1 MKETKQIYFAIIY
14 FLLSCIIT
22 WWFVN
27 ACPLYTGLQQ
37 KLLSTGIAGAKWALQ
52 IATAYFFLENKKW
65 VFIKNIGFTCL
76 VGSSIL
82 LPYAIAASFSN
93 LNSTAFFVTSLIVS
107 VVAMI
112 ILYFL
117 NVRKL
122 MIPAKWFWGWICCL
136 IVAIILQLT
145 VVFSA
150 IHFPL

>member
-1 MKETKQIYFAIIY
+1 MMKDSKQIYLAIASF
-14 FLLSCIIT
+14 FLSSIIT
-22 WWFVN
+22 WWFVDV
-27 ACPLYTGLQQ
+27 CPLYTGLHQ

-52 IATAYFFLENKKW
+52 IVTAYFFLHNKKW
-65 VFIKNIGFTCL
+65 EFIKNIGFTCL

-93 LNSTAFFVTSLIVS
+93 LNSTAFFVTSLIIS

-122 MIPAKWFWGWICCL
+122 VLPDKWFWGWICCL

-145 VVFSA
+145 VVFS
-150 IHFPL
+150 LVSR

>member
-14 FLLSCIIT
+14 FLLSSIIT
-22 WWFVN
+22 WWFVDV
-27 ACPLYTGLQQ
+27 CPLYTALQQ
-37 KLLSTGIAGAKWALQ
+37 KLLSIGIAGAKWALQ

-93 LNSTAFFVTSLIVS
+93 LNSTAFFVASLIVS

-112 ILYFL
+112 ILYYL
-117 NVRKL
+117 NVKKSEL
-122 MIPAKWFWGWICCL
+122 SGKWFWGWIYCL

-145 VVFSA
+145 VVFSV
-150 IHFPL
+150 INFPL